1 MKYDIEVLKKMIDV
15 YTMNIESFSR
25 LPSMTA
31 EDEDLREGTL
41 ERIADMVANRRLVAA
56 MIENEGEP
64 VVPPKFRNGNVFF
77 DTMLYS
83 ANKPNA
89 DTSWW

>member
-15 YTMNIESFSR
+15 YTMNIKSFMNYTGTEER
-25 LPSMTA
+25 VA
-31 EDEDLREGTL
+31 E
-41 ERIADMVANRRLVAA
+41 MVANRRLVAS
-56 MIENEGEP
+56 MIENDGEP

-77 DTMLYS
+77 DSMMYE
-83 ANKPNA
+83 ANTPGV

>member
-1 MKYDIEVLKKMIDV
+1 MKYDIDVLKKMIDV
-15 YTMNIESFSR
+15 YNMNIKSFMNYSNV
-25 LPSMTA
+25 
-31 EDEDLREGTL
+31 ED
-41 ERIADMVANRRLVAA
+41 RIADMVANRRLVAA
-56 MIENEGEP
+56 MIENDGEP

-77 DTMLYS
+77 DTMLYE